1 MQTRICFRP
10 SAFCW
15 CGIKSTHLQ
24 NELKYHTEHRMKLF
38 RGLMHQT
45 NVHPSEWTCKRSRI
59 LCMHLKSSPSHSRF
73 SWNKVLQE
81 STDQNVKEIPSN
93 VTHPYK
99 QIANSLFL
107 NLLRWSSHVRSSSPF
122 WMPAVYFSSKQTS
135 ATLITYFLSD
145 NRESCSSREQS
156 TWQDERQEAGMR
168 MRPRHRC
175 SMGEGKERWVL
186 RYSTASWRMT
196 FPCLSMQWNA
206 PTKKRPSL
214 TPTNI
219 RRNSIFRTWLTNGE
233 LFGSELTGIVGGLD
247 WCGLWCWG
255 TKEDSAD
262 TSMSIELKCPPPVQ
276 RTRVGKMLGDIKPKM
291 QFLKWLKSMATTAW
305 IGLLLLWEEY
315 MGRVHCPFFTAEKQ
329 RNTSPN

>member
-1 MQTRICFRP
+1 
-10 SAFCW
+10 
-15 CGIKSTHLQ
+15 
-24 NELKYHTEHRMKLF
+24 
-38 RGLMHQT
+38 
-45 NVHPSEWTCKRSRI
+45 
-59 LCMHLKSSPSHSRF
+59 MHLKSSPSHSRF

-262 TSMSIELKCPPPVQ
+262 TSMSIELKCPLPVQ
-276 RTRVGKMLGDIKPKM
+276 RTRVGKMLEISNQRCSFSSDSNQWLQQHELVCCYCERSIWVEYTAPFSLLKNRETHHQIKQLVYIAVKR
-291 QFLKWLKSMATTAW
+291 
-305 IGLLLLWEEY
+305 I
-315 MGRVHCPFFTAEKQ
+315 
-329 RNTSPN
+329 

>member
-1 MQTRICFRP
+1 M
-10 SAFCW
+10 S
-15 CGIKSTHLQ
+15 
-24 NELKYHTEHRMKLF
+24 HT
-38 RGLMHQT
+38 
-45 NVHPSEWTCKRSRI
+45 
-59 LCMHLKSSPSHSRF
+59 
-73 SWNKVLQE
+73 
-81 STDQNVKEIPSN
+81 
-93 VTHPYK
+93 PYK
-99 QIANSLFL
+99 QIANSPFL
-107 NLLRWSSHVRSSSPF
+107 NPLRWSSHVRSSSPF
-122 WMPAVYFSSKQTS
+122 WMPAVYYSSKQTS
-135 ATLITYFLSD
+135 ATLITYFVSD
-145 NRESCSSREQS
+145 KRESCSSREQS

-186 RYSTASWRMT
+186 RYSTASWRMM

-262 TSMSIELKCPPPVQ
+262 TSMSIELECLLPVQ
-276 RTRVGKMLGDIKPKM
+276 IM
-291 QFLKWLKSMATTAW
+291 WLLELAKCWRYQTEDAVCQVTQINGYNHMNWFAATVR
-305 IGLLLLWEEY
+305 GVD
-315 MGRVHCPFFTAEKQ
+315 G
-329 RNTSPN
+329 